1 MVWPSRVPG
10 MEGITQ
16 TVFLPMHFFLRL
28 EVDIASVSVLS
39 NFSSGLWDCWGL
51 SFLFLYLVR
60 IFGSLLGLVPLL
72 LGLAM
77 I

>member
-1 MVWPSRVPG
+1 MVWPSKVPG

-16 TVFLPMHFFLRL
+16 FPFSCTFFSTLRWTLPLFL
-28 EVDIASVSVLS
+28 VLS
-39 NFSSGLWDCWGL
+39 TFSSGLWVCWGL

-60 IFGSLLGLVPLL
+60 IFVSLWGLVPLL
-72 LGLAM
+72 PGLAM